1 MGKKIFVGLFCII
14 ITAVLFVGCA
24 SDEAEEPAQNTTIKK
39 ETISKDEDQSN
50 QKIISDYMIKM
61 YSHQIDYF
69 KEYSELGTIPE
80 DLKSFIAKRTIDEG
94 SNNTEI
100 GLHYPRY
107 VSLNGQTIIGYT
119 PIMDGKG
126 DKKQPRITSTFIH
139 SKDNI
144 ILYYV
149 KIDFKADCVPD
160 DLFKDNYTVNDATNL
175 YHKVSDV
182 DSASID
188 NMNVQLNYDIEFV
201 KEGDKY
207 KIFRARESA
216 YNQGARNRLI
226 VYNNDFIKK
235 LPYLD
240 LTKTDDNSAYVN
252 KADGDEFEKGKS
264 VITAFFDNM
273 LSIDN
278 DRRLLLDNTW
288 NTGFSN
294 FDKLFKAIGLN
305 KNKDGKEILSLGVD
319 YRERFPNDA
328 LLINNGASKITLKD
342 TYKVNLHPAYSK
354 LRKLFLVSF
363 DATVV
368 KTVGSYDNTQDY
380 TFDYLIE
387 ISGSGNDVKIKSVK
401 LNFAGKSVVAQAN

>member
-1 MGKKIFVGLFCII
+1 MFVGLFCII
-14 ITAVLFVGCA
+14 LTAILFVGCA
-24 SDEAEEPAQNTTIKK
+24 SDEAEEPVPNTTIKK

-69 KEYSELGTIPE
+69 KEYSEQGTIPE
-80 DLKSFIAKRTIDEG
+80 DLKSFIAKRTIEEG

-126 DKKQPRITSTFIH
+126 DKEHPRITSTFIH

-160 DLFKDNYTVNDATNL
+160 DLFKENYTVNEATNL
-175 YHKVSDV
+175 YSKVSDV
-182 DSASID
+182 DSAAID

-226 VYNNDFIKK
+226 VYNNDFLKK

-264 VITAFFDNM
+264 VITAFLDNM

-278 DRRLLLDNTW
+278 DRRLLLDNAW

-294 FDKLFKAIGLN
+294 FDKLFKAIELN
-305 KNKDGKEILSLGVD
+305 KNKDGKELLILGSD
-319 YRERFPNDA
+319 YRQLFPNDA

-342 TYKVNLHPAYSK
+342 TYRVNLHPAYSK

-363 DATVV
+363 DATVI
-368 KTVGSYDNTQDY
+368 KTIGSYDNTQDY

-387 ISGSGNDVKIKSVK
+387 VSGSGNDVKIKSVK
-401 LNFAGKSVVAQAN
+401 LNYAGKTIVAPAN